1 MAHRL
6 GLYAIKS
13 ELEDLSLRYRQPEEY
28 AEIEQ
33 KLRKDQGGSHPI
45 HQLFRGAHKGG
56 LDQRRPQVFH
66 QRAAQVHCEHLEQ
79 DAEAKG
85 VFRGHL

>member
-33 KLRKDQGGSHPI
+33 KLRKTKAVRTRFINSFARPSKEA
-45 HQLFRGAHKGG
+45 LTKEG
-56 LDQRRPQVFH
+56 LEVFH
-66 QRAAQVHCEHLEQ
+66 QRAAQVHCEHLE
-79 DAEAKG
+79 
-85 VFRGHL
+85 